1 MINFSSIS
9 KKLSSV
15 SDNLSYTPNN
25 GLGDVK
31 PISLLLNYQVDWL
44 TDDSTLLLCEK
55 GRQIGFS
62 WCDSLKSVIDA
73 LRGVNTYYTSYNFDT
88 TKNYIRNAYKWAS
101 LFNIATREIKNISVV
116 NNDFLTYKLKFT
128 NGSEIETLA
137 GNATNLRDKQGNIVI
152 DEGAFRDNLKDI
164 IDAALAIII
173 HGGKIRCFSTHFGID
188 NYFNE
193 LCQDALERGFKKY
206 KIPFKKAVNDGLYKR
221 ICLKKGEIWTPE
233 KESLWVDSLYK
244 RYGVA
249 SSQELDCIPD
259 DQSGMSIFKASNF
272 KYVNYDEIAHNIIF
286 TIRSWDLA
294 STEKDG
300 CYSVGSKIHLLQN
313 GVMVWESSIYG
324 QWGATE
330 GDKRIADT
338 CNLDGFRVPVVIE
351 KEGGSHSLR
360 WERQISEDL
369 PQYLIEFVK
378 PIGDK
383 LIRAV
388 PLANDII
395 NDRFVVL
402 NTLDNREL
410 VPKVCE
416 FTGKKK
422 ELVTDLVDSLSL
434 GRNYL
439 HNFENS
445 MLGL

>member
-1 MINFSSIS
+1 MTF
-9 KKLSSV
+9 K
-15 SDNLSYTPNN
+15 NLSGN
-25 GLGDVK
+25 LSKVK
-31 PISLLLNYQVDWL
+31 DPPAIFSGSASGAKPVALLLPYQIDWV
-44 TDDSTLLLCEK
+44 TDKNNLLICEK

-62 WCDSLKSVIDA
+62 WSDSCKSVIDA
-73 LRGVNTYYTSYNFDT
+73 IRGINTYYTSYNHDT
-88 TKNYIRNAYKWAS
+88 TKNYIRNAHRWAA
-101 LFNIATREIKNISVV
+101 LFNVASRYYTGRQIIDDSE
-116 NNDFLTYKLKFT
+116 FLTYKLKFN
-128 NGSEIETLA
+128 NGAEIETLA
-137 GNATNLRDKQGNIVI
+137 GNSTNLRDKQGNIVI

-173 HGGKIRCFSTHFGID
+173 HGGKIRVFSTHFGMD

-193 LCQDALERGFKKY
+193 LCQDAEKRGFIKY
-206 KIPFKKAVNDGLYKR
+206 KVPFKLAVNQGLYQR
-221 ICLKKGEIWTPE
+221 ICLKKGELWSQE
-233 KESLWVDSLYK
+233 KEDHWVSELYRK
-244 RYGVA
+244 YGVA
-249 SSQELDCIPD
+249 SAQELDCIPD

-272 KYVNYDEIAHNIIF
+272 NYVEWDEIAHNIVF
-286 TIRSWDLA
+286 TIRAWDLA
-294 STEKDG
+294 ATEKDG

-313 GVMVWESSIYG
+313 GCMVWDCSVYG

-330 GDKRIADT
+330 GDKKIADT
-338 CNLDGFRVPVVIE
+338 CNLDGYRVPVIIE
-351 KEGGSHSLR
+351 QEAGSHSIR
-360 WERQISEDL
+360 WEQQIRNDL

-439 HNFENS
+439 NNFENS

>member
-1 MINFSSIS
+1 MSFVNLKSKLLSVKQSSNVFLPAS
-9 KKLSSV
+9 L
-15 SDNLSYTPNN
+15 NA
-25 GLGDVK
+25 K
-31 PISLLLNYQVDWL
+31 PVSLLLDYQVDWL
-44 TDDSTLLLCEK
+44 VDNSTLLICEK

-62 WCDSLKSVIDA
+62 WCDSLKSVLDA
-73 LRGVNTYYTSYNFDT
+73 TRGINTYYTSYNFDT
-88 TKNYIRNAYKWAS
+88 TKNYIRNAHKWAT
-101 LFNIATREIKNISVV
+101 LFNTAFMVYQNRQII
-116 NNDFLTYKLKFT
+116 NDSEFLTYKLKFN
-128 NGSEIETLA
+128 NGAEIETLA

-173 HGGKIRCFSTHFGID
+173 HGGKIRIFSTHFGVD

-193 LCQDALERGFKKY
+193 LCQDASERGFKKY
-206 KIPFKKAVNDGLYKR
+206 KIPFRRAVEDGLYQR
-221 ICLKKGEIWTPE
+221 ICLKKGEVWTQEKQEIW
-233 KESLWVDSLYK
+233 VNDLYK
-244 RYGVA
+244 KYGVA

-259 DQSGMSIFKASNF
+259 DNSGMSIFKASNF
-272 KYVNYDEIAHNIIF
+272 KYVNYEDIAHDIIF

-294 STEKDG
+294 ATEKDG
-300 CYSVGSKIHLLQN
+300 CYSVGTKIHLLQN
-313 GVMVWESSIYG
+313 GTKVWDSSVYG
-324 QWGATE
+324 QWGATD
-330 GDKRIADT
+330 GDKKIEEM
-338 CNLDGFRVPVVIE
+338 CQLDGYRVPVVIE
-351 KEGGSHSLR
+351 QEPGSHSIR
-360 WERQISEDL
+360 WEQQLRNEL

-439 HNFENS
+439 GNFEYS